1 MPLFQWQ
8 ALNAA
13 GEPIEA
19 VEAGES
25 EVQLIEALRR
35 RGLRVTR
42 VRRELPVAEVTRAR
56 AVAPAVLRLLQEL
69 ATLRGLGFSVPGALA
84 QLAADPSREPSGL
97 AGELMLV
104 RQAVE
109 AGQSLGEALARVP
122 QRFDVLLCRVLAAGE
137 SRGDLD
143 GALRSLT
150 RHLEL
155 SERPDLLERPDPRER
170 PDPLA
175 SALRRLGWTA
185 FACVAALVLALA
197 VLTPLGGGL
206 LVRLDVT
213 PSLVGAA
220 LLALAATLAPL
231 LPWLVIGAA
240 LLALGGLAAL
250 RSSRLRTRL
259 DALLL
264 RVPGLGP
271 ALRLHGTLRLARLL
285 ALVLAVEL
293 PLLTALELAAPR
305 LGNDALATA
314 LLRARTQV
322 AQGLDLAGALAESGL
337 LTPLGVALLRSADLG
352 AALRALAGRC
362 EAEAEVLARRARRLA
377 RGLGLLTGA
386 LVLTSALVLLWPL
399 RR

>member
-1 MPLFQWQ
+1 MPLFHWQ
-8 ALNAA
+8 ALTAA
-13 GEPIEA
+13 GEPLEA

-25 EVQLIEALRR
+25 EVQLIDALRR

-42 VRRELPVAEVTRAR
+42 VQRELPVALVAPAR

-69 ATLRGLGFSVPGALA
+69 AALRGLGFSVPGSLG
-84 QLAADPSREPSGL
+84 QLAADPSRAPGGL

-109 AGQSLGEALARVP
+109 AGQPLGEALARVP

-137 SRGDLD
+137 ARGDLD

-150 RHLEL
+150 RHLEQA
-155 SERPDLLERPDPRER
+155 EQ

-175 SALRRLGWTA
+175 SALRRLGWTLL
-185 FACVAALVLALA
+185 ACGVALVLALA
-197 VLTPLGGGL
+197 VLTPIGGGL
-206 LVRLDVT
+206 LARLDVT
-213 PSLVGAA
+213 PSPVGA
-220 LLALAATLAPL
+220 LLLELGAGSRPL
-231 LPWLVIGAA
+231 LPWLAVGGA
-240 LLALGGLAAL
+240 LLGLGGLAAL

-271 ALRLHGTLRLARLL
+271 ALRLHGALRLARLL
-285 ALVLAVEL
+285 ALLLAVEL

-305 LGNDALATA
+305 LGNHALAGA
-314 LLRARTQV
+314 LLRTR
-322 AQGLDLAGALAESGL
+322 AQAALGVDLAGALADGGL
-337 LTPLGVALLRSADLG
+337 LPPLGVALLRSADLG
-352 AALRALAGRC
+352 AALPALAERC

-377 RGLGLLTGA
+377 RGLALATGA
-386 LVLTSALVLLWPL
+386 LLVLGALALLWPL
-399 RR
+399 QR